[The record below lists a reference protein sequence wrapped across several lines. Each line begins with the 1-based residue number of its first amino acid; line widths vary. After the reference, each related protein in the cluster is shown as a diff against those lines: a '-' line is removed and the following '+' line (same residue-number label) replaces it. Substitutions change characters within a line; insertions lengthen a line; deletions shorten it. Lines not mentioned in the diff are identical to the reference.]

1 MSDTVL
7 VVDNNRDVVDVV
19 ATFFGLRGFTVLKAL
34 NGAEALTLAQTER
47 PAVIICDVLMEPMN
61 GFEVLQQIRNTPD
74 LANTILIMA
83 SAKAYRSDIDRA
95 RQLGANDYVVKPF
108 LMEDLLR
115 VVRHHQA
122 LQSRRTMT
130 VTFWGVRGSIATPG
144 PATTRFGGNTSC
156 VELRCGGDILIFD
169 AGTGIREL
177 GQALL
182 KEFEGRP
189 LTVHL
194 FVSHTHW
201 DHIQGFPFFM
211 PAYQPTTT
219 IHVYGTSGQGRP
231 LEKLL
236 RGQMDPDY
244 FPVAFGDMG
253 ATLRVH
259 EYRATPF
266 TIGDTTVSGIYL
278 NHPGMNLGYR
288 VTHGGRSLVYATDNE
303 PYRHTLARFGQRQE
317 GAHELGAQLD
327 DDLVQFVAG
336 TDLYIGEAQYTD
348 EEYPAKVGWGHSS
361 VSATVEVAL
370 KGNVK
375 ALALFHHDP
384 MHSDETVAAMAESA
398 QRLCAARGS
407 ALRCF
412 AAYEGQVIEI

>member
-1 MSDTVL
+1 M
-7 VVDNNRDVVDVV
+7 
-19 ATFFGLRGFTVLKAL
+19 
-34 NGAEALTLAQTER
+34 
-47 PAVIICDVLMEPMN
+47 
-61 GFEVLQQIRNTPD
+61 
-74 LANTILIMA
+74 
-83 SAKAYRSDIDRA
+83 
-95 RQLGANDYVVKPF
+95 
-108 LMEDLLR
+108 
-115 VVRHHQA
+115 
-122 LQSRRTMT
+122 
-130 VTFWGVRGSIATPG
+130 
-144 PATTRFGGNTSC
+144 
-156 VELRCGGDILIFD
+156 ELRCGGDILIFD

-266 TIGDTTVSGIYL
+266 TIGDTTVAGIYL

-288 VTHGGRSLVYATDNE
+288 VTHGGRSCVYATDNE
-303 PYRHTLARFGQRQE
+303 PYRHTLARFGSGKRPPTSSGPSSTTISYSSWPE
-317 GAHELGAQLD
+317 PISTSGRRSTRTRSIRPRS
-327 DDLVQFVAG
+327 AG
-336 TDLYIGEAQYTD
+336 VT
-348 EEYPAKVGWGHSS
+348 P
-361 VSATVEVAL
+361 
-370 KGNVK
+370 
-375 ALALFHHDP
+375 
-384 MHSDETVAAMAESA
+384 
-398 QRLCAARGS
+398 R
-407 ALRCF
+407 
-412 AAYEGQVIEI
+412 